1 MRSIAEIKESM
12 TKEFMQNEHA
22 AKLWGF
28 TVGDSW
34 NAVMGRVSVENV
46 LMYVV
51 AVCCHVV
58 ESLMATHKKEV
69 EDLIGTLVPHRAR
82 WYRDKALAFLDGK
95 ELIADSDEYDTDG
108 MSEEDIEVLRV
119 VKYAVAV
126 ELENDEDRALTIK
139 VAGEDNNK
147 KRQPLTEEQ
156 ATRLKAY
163 LNEVKDAGVQINL
176 VNENPDGL
184 SMTATIYYN
193 ALYSKDEVK
202 TQCEETVKS
211 HIENLEFNGVLTVN
225 NITDALREIDGVVVV
240 KLGSITISNT
250 ERSGIAM
257 NAYCRPKA
265 GYCNVDE
272 LDFDMK
278 EYGTY
283 I

>member
-1 MRSIAEIKESM
+1 MRTIQEIKDSM
-12 TKEFMQNEHA
+12 TKEFMQNENA
-22 AKLWGF
+22 AKIWGF

-58 ESLMATHKKEV
+58 ESLMVTHKKEV
-69 EDLIGTLVPHRAR
+69 VDLIGALTPHRAR

-95 ELIADSDEYDTDG
+95 ELKENSDEYDTTG
-108 MSEEDIEVLRV
+108 MSDEEIEALRV

-139 VAGEDNNK
+139 VAGEDNEG

-156 ATRLKAY
+156 EARLKAY
-163 LNEVKDAGVQINL
+163 LGEVKDAGVQIKL
-176 VNENPDGL
+176 VNEEPDVL

-202 TQCEETVKS
+202 EDCEEAVKS
-211 HIENLEFNGVLTVN
+211 HVENLEFNGVLTVN
-225 NITDALREIDGVVVV
+225 NITDALREIAGVVVV
-240 KLGSITISNT
+240 KLGTITISNKEHT
-250 ERSGIAM
+250 GMQM
-257 NAYCRPKA
+257 NAYSRPKA
-265 GYCNVDE
+265 GYCEVGQLE
-272 LDFDMK
+272 FEMK
-278 EYGTY
+278 EYGTDL
-283 I
+283 